1 MSLADGRTDFLFR
14 FPSCRIELCQT
25 HYLSKMS
32 PWLGWTPL
40 LWWHFPPSWH
50 WSATCLYM
58 YISIELLTWSRT
70 LVAEIVS
77 WHEHVQFGAVV
88 HGFFHPHLFGTFGGV
103 KRCCKWNGGWCVC
116 YNRCIIWVLD
126 DIYFSTWASGE
137 TDHHIR
143 IGTYICLDVGSN
155 NSFLGH
161 HIAFYRCKF
170 PHFLNISW

>member
-1 MSLADGRTDFLFR
+1 MNSFTLVALSFFSPSMYALEGIILASLIR
-14 FPSCRIELCQT
+14 LCPIRSDT
-25 HYLSKMS
+25 
-32 PWLGWTPL
+32 
-40 LWWHFPPSWH
+40 F
-50 WSATCLYM
+50 LYM
-58 YISIELLTWSRT
+58 YISTELPTWSWT
-70 LVAEIVS
+70 WVAVKVS
-77 WHEHVQFGAVV
+77 WHKHVQFGAVV
-88 HGFFHPHLFGTFGGV
+88 HGFFYPHLFGTFGGM

-161 HIAFYRCKF
+161 HIVFYRCKF

>member
-77 WHEHVQFGAVV
+77 WHKHVQFGAVV

-137 TDHHIR
+137 TDYHIR
-143 IGTYICLDVGSN
+143 IGTYICLDMGS
-155 NSFLGH
+155 H
-161 HIAFYRCKF
+161 
-170 PHFLNISW
+170 